1 MKLQFSFVAIAAAL
15 GLASAAAAEPYVDY
29 TPQKG
34 VWHVTTVKVDPSH
47 VDDYVTGLK
56 KSWEPGEA
64 IAKKHGLIDSYQ
76 IMVKLNSSDGQ
87 GNVLLIEHYPSIASL
102 DADQARDQALRNE
115 FLAAVPK
122 TQGEAMVAGFDKYRT
137 FVGEDYWTEM
147 TFTK

>member
-1 MKLQFSFVAIAAAL
+1 MQLQFSIVAMAASL
-15 GLASAAAAEPYVDY
+15 SLAGAAAAEPYVDY

-47 VDDYVTGLK
+47 IDDYVTGLK
-56 KSWEPGEA
+56 KSWAPGEE

-102 DADQARDQALRNE
+102 DADQARDQMMRKD
-115 FLAAVPK
+115 FLAALPK
-122 TQGEAMVAGFDKYRT
+122 AQGEAMVAGFDKYRT
-137 FVGEDYWTEM
+137 FVGDDYWTEM
-147 TFTK
+147 TFAK

>member
-1 MKLQFSFVAIAAAL
+1 MKIQFSIVAFAATL
-15 GLASAAAAEPYVDY
+15 GLAGAATAEPYVDY

-47 VDDYVTGLK
+47 IDDYVTGLR
-56 KSWEPGEA
+56 KSWAPGEE
-64 IAKKHGLIDSYQ
+64 IAKRHGLIDSYR

-87 GNVLLIEHYPSIASL
+87 GNVQMIEHYPSIAAL

-115 FLAAVPK
+115 FLAALPK

-137 FVGEDYWTEM
+137 FVGDDYWTEM
-147 TFTK
+147 TFAK